1 MRYIKDLVVGN
12 CSIFPLSNG
21 SMDSLEAHETYY
33 GNGTEKSGYSLHMKN
48 PLQFLKLDSNY
59 DYVGQVRLGIF
70 EILRTSSC
78 EKLSWLPNYNR

>member
-1 MRYIKDLVVGN
+1 MGLFIGVRYIKDLVVGN

-78 EKLSWLPNYNR
+78 EKLS